1 MYDMISHTAYVYKNF
16 LLHIIYIKFFY
27 RVTSNM
33 YLLVYIYLILVRI
46 YSIDKSSSEFD
57 ELDFD
62 NSSRLAHIYIIF
74 KYYIIIYYDKLHYTR
89 MYEAFVTHNI

>member
-1 MYDMISHTAYVYKNF
+1 MI
-16 LLHIIYIKFFY
+16 LII
-27 RVTSNM
+27 N
-33 YLLVYIYLILVRI
+33 ILS
-46 YSIDKSSSEFD
+46 YIDKSSSEFD